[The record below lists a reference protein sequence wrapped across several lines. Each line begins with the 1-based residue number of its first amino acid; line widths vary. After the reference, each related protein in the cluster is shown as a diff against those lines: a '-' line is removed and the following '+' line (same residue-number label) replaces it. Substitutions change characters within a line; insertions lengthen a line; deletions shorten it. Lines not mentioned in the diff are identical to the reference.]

1 MNFAD
6 LQAARGYDR
15 SAALAAHPGVVYTA
29 LFKHRSWPLRL
40 LISPAARVINFWA
53 VQNVQSGARPALR
66 AATDPAARGGEFY
79 GPHRRH
85 DTGYPVPVTS
95 TASSHDAAD
104 QARLWQISED
114 LTGVS
119 YRITP

>member
-1 MNFAD
+1 
-6 LQAARGYDR
+6 
-15 SAALAAHPGVVYTA
+15 VYTA
-29 LFKHRSWPLRL
+29 LFKHRTWPQRL
-40 LISPAARVINFWA
+40 LISPAARVINFRA
-53 VQNVQSGARPALR
+53 VQNVKMGALPALR

-79 GPHRRH
+79 GPHRRR

-95 TASSHDAAD
+95 TAPSHDAAD